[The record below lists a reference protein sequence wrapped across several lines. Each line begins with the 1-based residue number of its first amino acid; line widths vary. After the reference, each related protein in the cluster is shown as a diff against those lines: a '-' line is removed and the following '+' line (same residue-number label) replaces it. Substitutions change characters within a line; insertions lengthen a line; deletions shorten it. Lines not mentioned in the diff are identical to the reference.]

1 MQFQERTSSLA
12 VQPGLHVLRY
22 VSAAQPRSPL
32 VFVRPSVG
40 SEQSI
45 RLIANPGS
53 SDTCLAA
60 GDLMVVVAER
70 PSTLQITVRANGASG
85 SLQAKLQ
92 IEPLNHVSGQQ
103 SSTFDS
109 DAGRSIQRPMTAIP
123 PSEGLMLM
131 AHVARRGDVFQ
142 KFGDWIGGPDAPA
155 PIEGLQFT
163 GSFIDGLLL
172 EQRVLIAGEAQW
184 TPWLSGREFAG
195 TRGYARSLTGFHV
208 RLTGP
213 LASRYRLAAEALFL
227 GTTVIRKSG
236 ANLEFRS
243 SAGVDPLIGVKIKL
257 EPVTHQSMP
266 AGPASEESAMPKS
279 PLSALNHERTRSGV
293 RVFRASRDRV
303 STSA

>member
-1 MQFQERTSSLA
+1 M
-12 VQPGLHVLRY
+12 
-22 VSAAQPRSPL
+22 
-32 VFVRPSVG
+32 
-40 SEQSI
+40 
-45 RLIANPGS
+45 
-53 SDTCLAA
+53 AA

-70 PSTLQITVRANGASG
+70 PSTLQITVRANGAGG

-92 IEPLNHVSGQQ
+92 IEPLNHVSAPQNAMQDGDPR
-103 SSTFDS
+103 SSL
-109 DAGRSIQRPMTAIP
+109 QRPMASAAAP
-123 PSEGLMLM
+123 EDLMLM

-142 KFGDWIGGPDAPA
+142 KLGDWIGGPDAPA

-163 GSFIDGLLL
+163 GSFTDGLFL
-172 EQRVLIAGEAQW
+172 EQRVMIAGEAQW
-184 TPWLSGREFAG
+184 TPWRPAHEFAG
-195 TRGYARSLTGFHV
+195 SRGYARSLTGFHV

-243 SAGVDPLIGVKIKL
+243 GAGVDPLIGVKIKL
-257 EPVTHQSMP
+257 ESIALRSRS
-266 AGPASEESAMPKS
+266 AGFAPEESAMPRNA
-279 PLSALNHERTRSGV
+279 LSTLPHERTRSGV